1 MTLGTTLALVLHR
14 IGITGRARCR
24 VLQLRMLISQVPESR
39 QRLQRM
45 LWSRRHQLASF
56 SRPWRKRCRRRVL
69 MRVRAKVLHFGRPA
83 HLGLPS
89 ARICHRSRV
98 QMRKLDVSR
107 AIKQPMADM
116 LRALSRP
123 RAQRSSKTRTE
134 RNDRNEKKAG
144 NAHLIPHR
152 VMRQPSIARIT
163 GIAAP
168 QAGTSYRLRI
178 RSTGVPSFSGR
189 ASNRS

>member
-24 VLQLRMLISQVPESR
+24 VLQLRMLISQVPESW
-39 QRLQRM
+39 QRLQQM
-45 LWSRRHQLASF
+45 LWSRRHRLASF

-69 MRVRAKVLHFGRPA
+69 MRVKAKGLHFGRPA

-123 RAQRSSKTRTE
+123 RDQQSSKTPPE
-134 RNDRNEKKAG
+134 CNHRNDHRRGMNRRHRGKQKSG
-144 NAHLIPHR
+144 NQ
-152 VMRQPSIARIT
+152 RQATCLVVDQRT
-163 GIAAP
+163 W
-168 QAGTSYRLRI
+168 
-178 RSTGVPSFSGR
+178 V
-189 ASNRS
+189 